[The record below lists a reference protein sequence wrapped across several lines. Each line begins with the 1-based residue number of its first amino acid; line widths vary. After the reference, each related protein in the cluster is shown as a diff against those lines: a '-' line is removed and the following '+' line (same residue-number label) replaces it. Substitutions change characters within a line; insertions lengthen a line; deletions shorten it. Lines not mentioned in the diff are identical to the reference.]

1 MPRTKTTTETVYTF
15 KELSPSAQQRAI
27 EKESEAQSEIFDQ
40 STDFV
45 YEDANR
51 MAAILG
57 IEIRPREVKTIG
69 GTVRYEPT
77 IYYSG
82 FSSQG
87 DGACFEGSYAY
98 KKGAPKAI
106 RAEAPEDTRLHRI
119 ADELQA
125 LQKPFFYGLT
135 AHMKHRGH
143 YYHSGCMEVDVEH
156 AGERGDSYT
165 SIPWEDIQR
174 LMRDF
179 ADWIYKQLNN
189 EYDYRTSY
197 DTAREYLAEES
208 DQEFTENGDRA

>member
-15 KELSPSAQQRAI
+15 KELSESAQQRAV
-27 EKESEAQSEIFDQ
+27 EKESESQSEIFDQ

-51 MAAILG
+51 MAEILG
-57 IEIRPREVKTIG
+57 IEIRPREVKTMG

-87 DGACFEGSYAY
+87 DGACFEGTYTY

-106 RAEAPEDTRLHRI
+106 RAEAPEDKELHRI
-119 ADELQA
+119 ADELVA

-135 AHMKHRGH
+135 ATMKHSGH

-156 AGERGDSYT
+156 SGERGDSYT
-165 SIPWEDIQR
+165 SIPWEDLTR

-189 EYDYRTSY
+189 EFDYRTSY
-197 DTAREYLAEES
+197 DTCREYLAEES